1 MEKIPQKYLSASN
14 HKEACANIRQ
24 FLASGLSVKSMA
36 EQLTEKY
43 RKSKYAVR
51 EHLGK
56 MLASVYDFENSEIAR
71 ECARMFGIEPLTT
84 LSVSESIRIYGL
96 TEDEKVFSKREF
108 SNAVTENLA
117 PVDTFPAAKWPMVV
131 EPHCYDDIITIS
143 NTHNI
148 YAAMGENVELNL
160 FIFEPSACDILIDE
174 TVFGDE
180 EPLYF
185 TEINNFVSPVF
196 KINVLKRLLD
206 FCLEE
211 VGYPYIK
218 INKKVIFTSAEAY
231 LINIDQYVG
240 EDYRDKAWEGVEA
253 VMMKDVIPHYAVSN
267 TGSLFYG
274 DDPDSPYNQLR
285 SIVLYS
291 LIAASMLYETVWA
304 EKLSARLSPK
314 SLAELCQKLN
324 IFI

>member
-1 MEKIPQKYLSASN
+1 MEKIPQKYLSATN
-14 HKEACANIRQ
+14 NKEACANIRH
-24 FLASGLSVKSMA
+24 FLASGLTVKGMA

-43 RKSKYAVR
+43 RNSKYAVR

-71 ECARMFGIEPLTT
+71 ECARMFGIEPLSS
-84 LSVSESIRIYGL
+84 LSVGESVRLFGLSEG
-96 TEDEKVFSKREF
+96 EKVFSKREF
-108 SNAVTENLA
+108 SNDVTGNLA

-131 EPHCYDDIITIS
+131 DPRCYDDIITIS

-148 YAAMGENVELNL
+148 YASMSENVELNL
-160 FIFEPSACDILIDE
+160 FIFEPSPCDILIDD

-180 EPLYF
+180 PPLYF
-185 TEINNFVSPVF
+185 TEINHFISPVF

-218 INKKVIFTSAEAY
+218 INKKVIFTSPEAY
-231 LINIDQYVG
+231 LVNLDQYVV
-240 EDYRDKAWEGVEA
+240 EDYRDKAWEGIEVI
-253 VMMKDVIPHYAVSN
+253 MMKDVMPHYAVSSI
-267 TGSLFYG
+267 GILFYG

-285 SIVLYS
+285 SMMLYS
-291 LIAASMLYETVWA
+291 LIAASMLYEKVWA
-304 EKLSARLSPK
+304 ENLSARLSPNK
-314 SLAELCQKLN
+314 LTELCQQLN
-324 IFI
+324 IFT